1 MTMKLVNQRRNNN
14 IYTDGNNSYKIFNEG
29 YSKDKVFME
38 AFISS
43 KIEELNLNIPVI
55 EEITTIDGKWAFK
68 FQNIYGKSMYDLIQ
82 EHPENIEHY

>member
-29 YSKDKVFME
+29 YPKDKVFME

-43 KIEELNLNIPVI
+43 KIISMCVLKSSSR
-55 EEITTIDGKWAFK
+55 TT
-68 FQNIYGKSMYDLIQ
+68 S
-82 EHPENIEHY
+82 